1 MTTKVSCSSRLRHSV
16 CFIKRSSGEDFNS
29 PLQEPRRNP
38 CNCSPV
44 LGKTTSSGA
53 DCADCLQQMRTEAI
67 HTGVFLA
74 QAQRF
79 WQA

>member
-1 MTTKVSCSSRLRHSV
+1 MTTKGSYSSRLRHSV
-16 CFIKRSSGEDFNS
+16 CFIKKSSGEDFKS

-38 CNCSPV
+38 CNCNPA
-44 LGKTTSSGA
+44 LEKTTPSGA
-53 DCADCLQQMRTEAI
+53 DCAECLQRMRTEAI

-74 QAQRF
+74 QTQRF